1 MNIDRYPEEIEADFD
16 LKYFEAYDKQKQFCH
31 LAGDISFLMAECGG
45 CGKTM
50 PFEFDDGVCM
60 LCGCDAA
67 EGIIS
72 EMNEEE
78 FTRLVENN
86 TFRMHLKWPRRR
98 PFENLCQLIDRQIQ
112 IRVKTALQ
120 IYENNKT
127 TRTQE
132 DYGKAGIS
140 RTAEYSRRTKEI
152 HPKQD

>member
-31 LAGDISFLMAECGG
+31 LSGD
-45 CGKTM
+45 
-50 PFEFDDGVCM
+50 
-60 LCGCDAA
+60 
-67 EGIIS
+67 IS

-98 PFENLCQLIDRQIQ
+98 PFENLCQLVDRQIQ